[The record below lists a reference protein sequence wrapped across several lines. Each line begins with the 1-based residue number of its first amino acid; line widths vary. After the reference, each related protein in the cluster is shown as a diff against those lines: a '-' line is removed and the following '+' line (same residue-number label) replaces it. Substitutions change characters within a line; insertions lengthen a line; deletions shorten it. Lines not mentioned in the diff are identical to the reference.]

1 MQAHDPAW
9 LEIPAVVSV
18 IGPSLGLAYM
28 VYAAEFFRLTYLL
41 IKCTHL
47 ASVVVWMGVMIF
59 IPAVMESLRS
69 LQDEARLGA
78 ARLVRTW
85 YRGVGSVAMIGTWI
99 FGITLMVMGG
109 WTFSS
114 WMVAKIAVVL
124 ALSALHGF
132 ISGQFRQL
140 ATDSSFELGGWPTV
154 VTICELLAL
163 LLVLALVVLK
173 PF

>member
-1 MQAHDPAW
+1 MA
-9 LEIPAVVSV
+9 
-18 IGPSLGLAYM
+18 
-28 VYAAEFFRLTYLL
+28 YLL

-59 IPAVMESLRS
+59 VPAVMASLRS
-69 LQDEARLGA
+69 QKGEARLGA
-78 ARLVRTW
+78 ARRVRTW
-85 YRGVGSVAMIGTWI
+85 YLGMGSVAMIGTWI
-99 FGITLMVMGG
+99 FGITLMMMGG
-109 WTFSS
+109 WMFSG

-140 ATDSSFELGGWPTV
+140 ATDSSFELGGWPTA
-154 VTICELLAL
+154 VTICEFFAL
-163 LLVLALVVLK
+163 LLVLTLVVLK